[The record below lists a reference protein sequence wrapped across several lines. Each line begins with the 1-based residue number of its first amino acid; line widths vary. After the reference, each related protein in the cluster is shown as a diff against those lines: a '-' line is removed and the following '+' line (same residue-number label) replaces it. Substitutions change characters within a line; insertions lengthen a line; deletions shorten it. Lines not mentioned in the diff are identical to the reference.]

1 LAKIEAEL
9 IRLKGEVQLANTK
22 TQQAA
27 QRSTSFENELSDLL
41 VAKDRTTMKIN
52 AAETETIE
60 LRGKFEALERIN
72 QVNFFFRKFQIF
84 REILSFF

>member
-1 LAKIEAEL
+1 M
-9 IRLKGEVQLANTK
+9 QLANTK

-60 LRGKFEALERIN
+60 LRGKFEALERIS
-72 QVNFFFRKFQIF
+72 QVKI
-84 REILSFF
+84 SFFNGDKYHKIVRFFTLFRDFQ